1 MSDYFDELAALLRD
15 RGVPAER
22 VASTI
27 EELAGHVAESGADP
41 EEEFGPVAAFA
52 DSLGGDTGAAGDDG
66 TAGDGRAASAGESW
80 SWTADIFADER
91 RLNEFGEQGWEVD
104 RVDRRG
110 MFVSHRDSERP
121 QRWEYRRETVWPE
134 GRSAVTERLA
144 PDGWEP
150 CGTWFLYE
158 YFKRPGAASVG
169 PAAEIGSPP
178 PAPGGRLFFSA
189 RFLLILVAFVLLTVV
204 AGWVVVG
211 FIGSAGSGD
220 DGAGFAAGVAV
231 GVAVVGGAAAALWSL
246 ARRDR

>member
-27 EELAGHVAESGADP
+27 EELAGHVTESGADP

-52 DSLGGDTGAAGDDG
+52 DSLGGATGVTGDDG
-66 TAGDGRAASAGESW
+66 TAGDERTASAGESW

-110 MFVSHRDSERP
+110 MFVSHRDPERP

-134 GRSAVTERLA
+134 GRRAVAERLA

-189 RFLLILVAFVLLTVV
+189 RFLLILAACVLLAV
-204 AGWVVVG
+204 AGVWTVAG
-211 FIGSAGSGD
+211 FGGSGD
-220 DGAGFAAGVAV
+220 DGAGFAAGVATGAGV
-231 GVAVVGGAAAALWSL
+231 GAVAGAAAALWKL
-246 ARRDR
+246 TRRDR